1 MDHLSAV
8 TEVFQHAVRENTKY
22 IVHYQRR
29 TFKHSLALII
39 YKRIGKK
46 VLICGFAIFLG
57 HLKLSKVDND
67 WHMIKTF
74 DKKCSHNFP

>member
-1 MDHLSAV
+1 MDYLSAV

-39 YKRIGKK
+39 YKRIEKSSYMW
-46 VLICGFAIFLG
+46 ICNFSGPSEAIG
-57 HLKLSKVDND
+57 S
-67 WHMIKTF
+67 W
-74 DKKCSHNFP
+74 

>member
-39 YKRIGKK
+39 YKRIEKK
-46 VLICGFAIFLG
+46 FLYVNLQFFWAI
-57 HLKLSKVDND
+57 
-67 WHMIKTF
+67 
-74 DKKCSHNFP
+74 